1 MNGRDQGSFAG
12 KDTTMANSVTY
23 DLGTNNNSG
32 FFGRIG
38 KAIADYRLYRSTVNE
53 LEQLNS
59 RELRDLG
66 LSRFAIKQ
74 VAYDSVYGL

>member
-1 MNGRDQGSFAG
+1 MNGREQGSFAG
-12 KDTTMANSVTY
+12 KDMTMANTITY
-23 DLGTNNNSG
+23 ELGASGNG

-38 KAIADYRLYRSTVNE
+38 KAIADYRLYRATVNE
-53 LEQLNS
+53 LEQLNN

-74 VAYDSVYGL
+74 VAYESVYGL